1 MRVIGVRRDDVF
13 SPNCVEKDRAIL
25 QQTLD
30 ILRSEGWTTTL
41 LDEYKLSSVDKAD
54 LYLTMARSKPALDV
68 LNALEQE
75 GRRVINRSV
84 GVGNCQRSQ
93 LEKLMRKHDIPM
105 PPENTGNGYWLKRGD
120 AAAQSKD
127 DVMYCRD
134 KNSLQKAIEAFHSR
148 GIEDYVVSAHV
159 RGDLLKFYGVT
170 GGFFRYFYPT
180 DDGDTKFGD
189 EEINGRAH
197 HFPFCEDDL
206 RTDVDRLARIVG
218 LDIYGGD
225 AIVNAQGEYFI
236 IDFNDWPS
244 FSRCRAEAAKA
255 IAQLA

>member
-1 MRVIGVRRDDVF
+1 
-13 SPNCVEKDRAIL
+13 
-25 QQTLD
+25 
-30 ILRSEGWTTTL
+30 
-41 LDEYKLSSVDKAD
+41 
-54 LYLTMARSKPALDV
+54 
-68 LNALEQE
+68 
-75 GRRVINRSV
+75 
-84 GVGNCQRSQ
+84 
-93 LEKLMRKHDIPM
+93 M

-127 DVMYCRD
+127 DVVYCRD

-189 EEINGRAH
+189 EEINGCAH